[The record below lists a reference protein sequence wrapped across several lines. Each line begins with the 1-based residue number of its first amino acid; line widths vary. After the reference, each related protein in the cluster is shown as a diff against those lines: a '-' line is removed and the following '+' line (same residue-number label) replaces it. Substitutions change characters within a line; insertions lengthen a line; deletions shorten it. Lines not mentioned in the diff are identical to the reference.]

1 MEKTK
6 LVRVTSE
13 NIDSEHIC
21 CAISDKK
28 HDKGVSCKKQWIKDR
43 EKDGFVFI
51 KQDAR
56 GKALIQYAPA
66 EKAWMPVAAKGYT
79 AIECFWVSG
88 SLSGKGTARRLLEQC
103 LEEAKG
109 TNGVVVVVG
118 SKKRPFLNDKA
129 FFKHFGFEVCD
140 SAPPYF
146 ELMVKKFNPKA
157 ENPHFADSAKNGKPP
172 SDEGFVMYYSHGC
185 PFTPLYVEEARQYCQ
200 KEGIK
205 FQEVKIDT
213 LEKAQNHIC
222 PFTIHTL
229 YLNGKFMCH
238 EIVVKAKL
246 EKFAKSKLEY
256 CHNS

>member
-1 MEKTK
+1 MEENMEQPK
-6 LVRVTSE
+6 LIKVTAE
-13 NIDSEHIC
+13 NIANEHIC

-28 HDKGVSCKKQWIKDR
+28 HDPGVACKKDWMGQR
-43 EKDGFVFI
+43 EKDGFVFL
-51 KQDAR
+51 KADLR

-66 EKAWMPVAAKGYT
+66 EKAWMPIKADGYT

-88 SLSGKGTARRLLEQC
+88 SHAGKGTARRLLTQC
-103 LEEAKG
+103 LEESKSA
-109 TNGVVVVVG
+109 NGIVVVVG
-118 SKKRPFLNDKA
+118 NKKRPFLNDKA

-157 ENPHFADSAKNGKPP
+157 ENPKFAESAKSGKPP

-185 PFTPLYVEEARQYCQ
+185 PFTPYYVEEGRQFAQ
-200 KEGIK
+200 NAGIK
-205 FQEVKIDT
+205 FQAIHIDT

-229 YLNGKFMCH
+229 YYNGKFMCH

-246 EKFAKSKLEY
+246 EKFAKL
-256 CHNS
+256 